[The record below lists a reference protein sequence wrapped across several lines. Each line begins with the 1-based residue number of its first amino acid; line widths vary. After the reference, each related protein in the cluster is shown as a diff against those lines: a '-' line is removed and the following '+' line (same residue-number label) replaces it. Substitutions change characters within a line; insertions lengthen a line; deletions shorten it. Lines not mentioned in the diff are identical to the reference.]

1 MEPTIETVSP
11 KRLVGV
17 HLRMSLAENRTGELW
32 QSFMPRRGEV
42 SNRTDASYISMQVYD
57 GVGVDQ
63 FSPATQFEKWAAVE
77 VFTYGRIPDGMENC
91 RLSGG
96 QYAVFHHKGPARAA
110 PQIFQHIFGVWLPG
124 SEFELDDREHFEL
137 LPENYSPVD
146 PDAEE
151 DIFIPVRPK
160 A

>member
-1 MEPTIETVSP
+1 MQPRIETVAP

-17 HLRMSLAENRTGELW
+17 RLRMSLAKNRTAELW

-42 SNRTDASYISMQVYD
+42 SNRTDSSFISMQVYD
-57 GVGVDQ
+57 GVEANQ
-63 FSPATQFEKWAAVE
+63 FSPTTKFEKWAAVE
-77 VFTYGRIPDGMENC
+77 VFTHGRIPNGMESC
-91 RLSGG
+91 RLPGG
-96 QYAVFHHKGPARAA
+96 EYAVFHHKGPASAA
-110 PQIFQHIFGVWLPG
+110 PQIFQHIFGVWLPD

-151 DIFIPVRPK
+151 DIYIPIRPK

>member
-1 MEPTIETVSP
+1 MQPRIETVAP

-17 HLRMSLAENRTGELW
+17 HLRMSRAENRTSELW
-32 QSFMPRRGEV
+32 RRFMPRRGEV
-42 SNRTDASYISMQVYD
+42 SNRTDASCISMQVHD
-57 GVGVDQ
+57 GDPKEL
-63 FSPATQFEKWAAVE
+63 FSPTTQFEKWAVVE
-77 VFTYGRIPDGMENC
+77 VFTYGRIPDGMESC

-96 QYAVFHHKGPARAA
+96 QYAVFHHKGPASAA

-137 LPENYSPVD
+137 LPENYSPIA